1 MSPIESVR
9 DESDSPDG
17 DDRIQDFWARH
28 GGPSG
33 RRHDAGETAAGL
45 SGWSEIFAADG
56 YVLRCE
62 WTKSGERRELQF
74 IEKPPRSA
82 PIR

>member
-1 MSPIESVR
+1 MKS
-9 DESDSPDG
+9 SDTAARAAPDN

-28 GGPSG
+28 GGPSPRPSESTDNNG
-33 RRHDAGETAAGL
+33 A

-62 WTKSGERRELQF
+62 WNSIGGRLEMQF
-74 IEKPPRSA
+74 IEKPPVST
-82 PIR
+82 